1 MQTFFNQ
8 NLVHSALHI
17 ARYQRGTFEVH
28 LRALNLLFEQFGP
41 IKKGALNLPRAQ
53 KSLNVD
59 LSETGSWQK

>member
-28 LRALNLLFEQFGP
+28 LQALNLLIEQFETDDG
-41 IKKGALNLPRAQ
+41 LLFLLPQ
-53 KSLNVD
+53 TMSLLCMAPV
-59 LSETGSWQK
+59 